1 MRKLLKST
9 LVVGLMTTLSRILG
23 LVRDVLVGAMFGP
36 GAGVDAFIVA
46 FRIPNFLRRIF
57 AEGGFSQAFV
67 PVLSEYRERRGQAQV
82 NALVEHTA
90 ALLASW
96 LCVTT
101 VVGVLA
107 APLLIWIFAPGFSGE
122 EEKRTLAAWMLRITF
137 PYILFISLTAMA
149 GGILNTYR
157 RFAAPAFTPVLLNL
171 SLIGC
176 ALWLTPYFPPGQQVV
191 ALAWGVFIAG
201 VAQLLFQFP
210 FLLKLG
216 LLRFPRFNRDRA
228 GVGRIITLMIP
239 TLFAVSVTQVNLLVD
254 TAIASFLE
262 TGSISWLYFSDR
274 LMEFPLGVFGIAL
287 ATVILPSLS
296 AEHTGKDNA
305 AFNRTLDWA
314 LRWVMLVALP
324 AAAGLML
331 LGAPL
336 LTALF
341 QYNEF
346 TPHDVRMAHH
356 SLVMYAV
363 GLPAFILVKVLSS
376 GFFSRQDTKTPVKVA
391 VVAMVANIVLN
402 LLLVFPLAHAGLALA
417 TSLSA
422 CINAALL
429 YRILRRKKG
438 FDTEPGWSGYLA
450 RIILALAV
458 MALGLF
464 FLVPEQL
471 SWLQWDMYERAVNVV
486 SCTFAG
492 ALAYFAALR
501 LTGLRLRNMLASQDL
516 SAGDAG

>member
-1 MRKLLKST
+1 MRNKLLKST
-9 LVVGLMTTLSRILG
+9 LVVSLMTTLSRILG
-23 LVRDVLVGAMFGP
+23 LARDVLVGAMFGP

-67 PVLSEYRERRGQAQV
+67 PVLSEYRERRSPEEV
-82 NALVEHTA
+82 RALLGHTA
-90 ALLASW
+90 AVLGSW

-101 VVGVLA
+101 VAGILA
-107 APLLIWIFAPGFSGE
+107 APVLVWVFAPGFAAHPD
-122 EEKRTLAAWMLRITF
+122 KQALAGQMLRITF

-157 RFAAPAFTPVLLNL
+157 RFAVPAFTPALLNL

-176 ALWLTPYFPPGQQVV
+176 AIWLAPFFPADHRVV

-210 FLLKLG
+210 FLLRLR
-216 LLRFPRFNRDRA
+216 LLPLPGFGRDRE

-254 TAIASFLE
+254 TVIASFLE

-274 LMEFPLGVFGIAL
+274 LVEFPLGVFGIAL

-296 AEHTGKDNA
+296 AEHTGNDNA
-305 AFNRTLDWA
+305 AFSKTLDWA
-314 LRWVMLVALP
+314 LRWVFLVALP
-324 AAAGLML
+324 ASAGLML
-331 LGAPL
+331 LGDPL

-346 TPHDVRMAHH
+346 SQYDVRMAGR
-356 SLVMYAV
+356 SLVMYAA
-363 GLPAFILVKVLSS
+363 GLPAFILIKVLSA
-376 GFFSRQDTKTPVKVA
+376 GFFSRQDTRTPVRVA
-391 VVAMVANIVLN
+391 VVAMLANVVLN

-429 YRILRRKKG
+429 YRILRREKG
-438 FDTEPGWSGYLA
+438 FDAGPGWSGFLA
-450 RIILALAV
+450 RVILALGI
-458 MALGLF
+458 MALGLTVF
-464 FLVPEQL
+464 VPGPDT
-471 SWLQWDMYERAVNVV
+471 WFGWGVFERAANVV
-486 SCTFAG
+486 SFTLVG
-492 ALAYFAALR
+492 ALAYFAVLWLAGIR
-501 LTGLRLRNMLASQDL
+501 PRNLAKQ
-516 SAGDAG
+516 

>member
-1 MRKLLKST
+1 MKEKLLKST
-9 LVVGLMTTLSRILG
+9 FVVGLMTTLSRILG
-23 LVRDVLVGAMFGP
+23 LARDVLIGAMFGP

-67 PVLSEYRERRGQAQV
+67 PVLSEYRERRSQAQV
-82 NALVEHTA
+82 SALVEHTA
-90 ALLASW
+90 AVLASW

-101 VVGVLA
+101 VIGVLA
-107 APLLIWIFAPGFSGE
+107 APLLIWIFAPGFGGE
-122 EEKRTLAAWMLRITF
+122 EEKQALAARMLRITF

-157 RFAAPAFTPVLLNL
+157 RFAVPAFTPVLLNL

-176 ALWLTPYFPPGQQVV
+176 ALWLTPYFPPEQRIV

-201 VAQLLFQFP
+201 AAQLVFQFP
-210 FLLKLG
+210 FLLKLR
-216 LLRFPRFNRDRA
+216 LLPLPRFNRDRE
-228 GVGRIITLMIP
+228 GVGRIIALMIP
-239 TLFAVSVTQVNLLVD
+239 TLFAVSVTQINLLVD

-274 LMEFPLGVFGIAL
+274 LVEFPLGVFGIAL

-296 AEHTGKDNA
+296 AEHTGKDHA

-324 AAAGLML
+324 AAAGLIL

-346 TPHDVRMAHH
+346 SRHDVLMAHR
-356 SLVMYAV
+356 SLVMYAI
-363 GLPAFILVKVLSS
+363 GLPAFILIKVLSS

-391 VVAMVANIVLN
+391 VVAMVANVVLN

-422 CINAALL
+422 CLNAALL
-429 YRILRRKKG
+429 YRILRRDRG
-438 FDTEPGWSGYLA
+438 FDTEPGWHGYLA

-458 MALGLF
+458 MALGLV

-471 SWLQWDMYERAVNVV
+471 LWFQWDMYERAVNVV
-486 SCTFAG
+486 LCTLAG
-492 ALAYFAALR
+492 ALGYFAVLWLA
-501 LTGLRLRNMLASQDL
+501 GLRLHNLVKH
-516 SAGDAG
+516 

>member
-23 LVRDVLVGAMFGP
+23 LVRDVLIGAMFGP

-67 PVLSEYRERRGQAQV
+67 PVLSEYREQRKREEVG
-82 NALVEHTA
+82 ALVEHTA
-90 ALLASW
+90 AVLASW

-101 VVGVLA
+101 VAGVLA
-107 APLLIWIFAPGFSGE
+107 APLLIWVFAPGFGGS
-122 EEKRTLAAWMLRITF
+122 EEKQALATWMLRITF

-157 RFAAPAFTPVLLNL
+157 RFAVPAFTPVLLNL

-176 ALWLTPYFPPGQQVV
+176 ALWLTPYFPPEQRVV

-216 LLRFPRFNRDRA
+216 LLRFPRFNRDRE

-274 LMEFPLGVFGIAL
+274 LVEFPLGVFGIAL

-314 LRWVMLVALP
+314 LRWVFLVAVP
-324 AAAGLML
+324 AAAGLIL

-346 TPHDVRMAHH
+346 SRYDVQMAHR

-391 VVAMVANIVLN
+391 VVAMVANVVLN

-422 CINAALL
+422 CINAGLL
-429 YRILRRKKG
+429 FWILRREKG

-458 MALGLF
+458 MALGLAYF
-464 FLVPEQL
+464 VPGQP
-471 SWLQWDMYERAVNVV
+471 SWFQWDMYERAVNVV
-486 SCTFAG
+486 LCTFAG
-492 ALAYFAALR
+492 ALAYFAALW
-501 LTGLRLRNMLASQDL
+501 LTGMRLRNMLPSQDKL
-516 SAGDAG
+516 WN

>member
-1 MRKLLKST
+1 MKENLLKST

-23 LVRDVLVGAMFGP
+23 LVRDVLIGAMFGP

-67 PVLSEYRERRGQAQV
+67 PVLSEYRERRSQAQV

-90 ALLASW
+90 AVLGSW
-96 LCVTT
+96 LCATT

-107 APLLIWIFAPGFSGE
+107 APLLIWIFAPGFSGN
-122 EEKRTLAAWMLRITF
+122 EEKQALASGMLRITF

-176 ALWLTPYFPPGQQVV
+176 ALWLTPYFPPEQRVV
-191 ALAWGVFIAG
+191 ALAWGVLIAG

-210 FLLKLG
+210 FLLKLR
-216 LLRFPRFNRDRA
+216 LLPRPRFNRDPE

-239 TLFAVSVTQVNLLVD
+239 TLFAASVTQINLLVD

-274 LMEFPLGVFGIAL
+274 LVEFPLGVFGIAL

-296 AEHTGKDNA
+296 AGHTSDDRA

-314 LRWVMLVALP
+314 LRWIMLLSLP
-324 AAAGLML
+324 ASVGLML
-331 LGAPL
+331 LGEPL
-336 LTALF
+336 LIALF

-346 TPHDVRMAHH
+346 SPQDVQMTYR

-363 GLPAFILVKVLSS
+363 GLPAFILIKALSS
-376 GFFSRQDTKTPVKVA
+376 GFFSMQDTKTPVKIA
-391 VVAMVANIVLN
+391 VLAMVANIILN

-422 CINAALL
+422 CLNAVLL
-429 YRILRRKKG
+429 YRILRAKKG
-438 FDTEPGWSGYLA
+438 FDMAPGWSAHLA
-450 RIILALAV
+450 RIILALGV
-458 MALGLF
+458 MALSLA
-464 FLVPEQL
+464 FLVPEQV
-471 SWLQWDMYERAVNVV
+471 SWLQWDMHERAINVV
-486 SCTFAG
+486 LCVFAG
-492 ALAYFAALR
+492 ALAYFA
-501 LTGLRLRNMLASQDL
+501 MLWL
-516 SAGDAG
+516 AGTKLQNPG

>member
-1 MRKLLKST
+1 MRNKLLKST

-23 LVRDVLVGAMFGP
+23 LARDVLIGAMFGP

-67 PVLSEYRERRGQAQV
+67 PVLSEYREQRSREETG
-82 NALVEHTA
+82 ALVEHTA
-90 ALLASW
+90 AVLGSW

-107 APLLIWIFAPGFSGE
+107 APLLIWIFAPGFGGDAEKQALASG
-122 EEKRTLAAWMLRITF
+122 MLRITF

-157 RFAAPAFTPVLLNL
+157 RFAVPAFTPVLLNL

-176 ALWLTPYFPPGQQVV
+176 AIWLTPYFPPEQRVV

-210 FLLKLG
+210 FLLR
-216 LLRFPRFNRDRA
+216 LRLFPLPRFNRDRE

-239 TLFAVSVTQVNLLVD
+239 TLFAVSVSQINLLVD

-274 LMEFPLGVFGIAL
+274 LVEFPLGVFGIAL

-324 AAAGLML
+324 AAAGLIL
-331 LGAPL
+331 LG
-336 LTALF
+336 
-341 QYNEF
+341 
-346 TPHDVRMAHH
+346 
-356 SLVMYAV
+356 S
-363 GLPAFILVKVLSS
+363 
-376 GFFSRQDTKTPVKVA
+376 A
-391 VVAMVANIVLN
+391 VV
-402 LLLVFPLAHAGLALA
+402 
-417 TSLSA
+417 
-422 CINAALL
+422 
-429 YRILRRKKG
+429 
-438 FDTEPGWSGYLA
+438 D
-450 RIILALAV
+450 
-458 MALGLF
+458 
-464 FLVPEQL
+464 
-471 SWLQWDMYERAVNVV
+471 RAVPV
-486 SCTFAG
+486 
-492 ALAYFAALR
+492 
-501 LTGLRLRNMLASQDL
+501 
-516 SAGDAG
+516 

>member
-9 LVVGLMTTLSRILG
+9 LVVSLMTALSRVLG
-23 LVRDVLVGAMFGP
+23 LARDVMIGAMFGP

-67 PVLSEYRERRGQAQV
+67 PVLSEYRERRNRQEV
-82 NALVEHTA
+82 NALLEHTTA
-90 ALLASW
+90 VLGSW

-101 VVGVLA
+101 VLGVLA
-107 APLLIWIFAPGFSGE
+107 APWLIWVFAPGFSADLE
-122 EEKRTLAAWMLRITF
+122 RQALAARMLRITF

-176 ALWLTPYFPPGQQVV
+176 ALWLAPYFPAEQRVV

-201 VAQLLFQFP
+201 LAQLLFQFP
-210 FLLKLG
+210 FLFKLR
-216 LLRFPRFNRDRA
+216 LLPLPRFNRDRE
-228 GVGRIITLMIP
+228 GVGRIIKLMIP
-239 TLFAVSVTQVNLLVD
+239 TLFAVSVTQVNLMVD
-254 TAIASFLE
+254 TIIASFLA

-274 LMEFPLGVFGIAL
+274 LVEFPLGVFGIAL
-287 ATVILPSLS
+287 ATVVLPSLA
-296 AEHTGKDNA
+296 AEHAGKDGA

-346 TPHDVRMAHH
+346 SARDVQMANR
-356 SLVMYAV
+356 SLLMYAL

-376 GFFSRQDTKTPVKVA
+376 GFFSRQDTKTPVTLA
-391 VVAMVANIVLN
+391 VLAMFANVVLN
-402 LLLVFPLAHAGLALA
+402 LLLVIPLAHAGLALA

-422 CINAALL
+422 CLNAALL
-429 YRILRRKKG
+429 YHVLRRKKG
-438 FDTEPGWSGYLA
+438 FQTSSGWVIHLG
-450 RIILALAV
+450 RIALALAL
-458 MALGLF
+458 MALGLAYF
-464 FLVPEQL
+464 VPAPPV
-471 SWLQWDMYERAVNVV
+471 WLQWDMYERAVNVV
-486 SCTFAG
+486 LCTIAG
-492 ALAYFAALR
+492 ALAYFATLWV
-501 LTGLRLRNMLASQDL
+501 TGLRLRNMVTMAD
-516 SAGDAG
+516 